1 VIPSGLFD
9 ISAVASA
16 LGNGIPDFNVVAVHN
31 ELRTARFLEAGIDQ
45 RLRPHDEV
53 RQQVSSI
60 LGQGLQRDV
69 AQQILNQVEALD
81 VDVASREAELLRLR
95 ADAGQLA
102 QVRDE
107 GEAVAAKLLEYSPEA
122 AGQAYEIIAESR
134 AGEMVSEEGSDFL
147 LNRAKAMIGVGKY
160 PAAIEFVD
168 QADASISAKEL
179 VLKSNQVR
187 LKALLRLNR
196 YSEAQTIAAQV
207 LKLLPK
213 DAPVEY
219 IETLR
224 ILNTI
229 YRDLGDAPNAT
240 STAKELKKTSKR
252 IDLNDRVASRVWR
265 SLARTYAIFRP
276 NRSVRAAKNALRFA
290 ERSGVLRDVGNAY
303 LAVGEARR
311 HTGEFKKAV
320 KAYENAID
328 RALALGNVDSL
339 LWSALG
345 KADAEMMA
353 GD

>member
-1 VIPSGLFD
+1 
-9 ISAVASA
+9 
-16 LGNGIPDFNVVAVHN
+16 
-31 ELRTARFLEAGIDQ
+31 
-45 RLRPHDEV
+45 
-53 RQQVSSI
+53 
-60 LGQGLQRDV
+60 
-69 AQQILNQVEALD
+69 
-81 VDVASREAELLRLR
+81 
-95 ADAGQLA
+95 
-102 QVRDE
+102 
-107 GEAVAAKLLEYSPEA
+107 
-122 AGQAYEIIAESR
+122 
-134 AGEMVSEEGSDFL
+134 
-147 LNRAKAMIGVGKY
+147 
-160 PAAIEFVD
+160 
-168 QADASISAKEL
+168 
-179 VLKSNQVR
+179 
-187 LKALLRLNR
+187 
-196 YSEAQTIAAQV
+196 
-207 LKLLPK
+207 LPK

-353 GD
+353 GDIRAATQSLGQLQPFFSDEGRRHPLEALHWQLSQLELRLLTSEATDIDVPALIEGYSKLGLSWPEQYIEQLLREGKNLPKPI